1 MTISRTSRHKREI
14 NWLLNEKYGGHIPKK
29 SAVFLRDIK
38 RIMKGE
44 PVDYVIGSSPFLGST
59 IDLSY
64 KPLIPRPETEYW
76 VERAIEDIAKKHTK
90 NARLKFLDMC
100 AGSGCIGIALAKHF
114 PKATVHFGEISPA
127 ALAQIKKNC
136 RLNGL
141 KGSRIKVI
149 KSDLFSK
156 IKGEYDHIFVNPPYL
171 TRDRKMTT
179 VQRSVLLW
187 EPAVAVFAKKKGLG
201 HIFDILDGAR
211 EHLRTGGQLYIE
223 FDPWQKKEIAR
234 HAKAAGFSA
243 IAFQA
248 DQYKR
253 TRVFVGQN

>member
-1 MTISRTSRHKREI
+1 MKKDLSIRQKRELH
-14 NWLLNEKYGGHIPKK
+14 WLLNEKYGGRE
-29 SAVFLRDIK
+29 SAAFYRDTT

-44 PVDYVIGSSPFLGST
+44 PVDYVIGFSPFLGAT

-76 VERAIEDIAKKHTK
+76 VECAIEGITKKHGE
-90 NARLKFLDMC
+90 NARLRFLDMC
-100 AGSGCIGIALAKHF
+100 AGSGCIGIALATHF
-114 PKATVHFGEISPA
+114 PKSVVHFGEVSLD
-127 ALAQIKKNC
+127 ALAQIRKNC

-141 KGSRIKVI
+141 KGLRIKVI

-156 IKGEYDHIFVNPPYL
+156 IKGEYDYIFVNPPYL

-187 EPAVAVFAKKKGLG
+187 EPAVAIFAKKKGLG
-201 HIFDILDGAR
+201 HIFGILDGAR
-211 EHLRTGGQLYIE
+211 EHLRTGGWLYIE
-223 FDPWQKKEIAR
+223 FDPWQRKEIAS
-234 HAKAAGFSA
+234 HARQHDFSH
-243 IAFQA
+243 IVFQK

-253 TRVFVGQN
+253 TRVFAGKT